1 MLMPTLMSMPMP
13 RCRCRDF
20 RMAGKDIV
28 LSFCHHLNFYEIYG
42 KHILNI
48 CKYIKYIKC
57 LFTLYVKCMT
67 ANFKAWFYFWE
78 GNTSSWYFQFLT
90 RLTRI
95 KSTLRDHITQRYV
108 ILHLQNFEKSSI
120 HCTFFNI
127 YIYLHEVII
136 VIRNG
141 KKYFRFFPSVSYDY
155 EVIN

>member
-1 MLMPTLMSMPMP
+1 MPMLMPTLMPMP
-13 RCRCRDF
+13 RCRSRDF
-20 RMAGKDIV
+20 QMTGKDIV
-28 LSFCHHLNFYEIYG
+28 LSFCHQLNFYEIYG

-78 GNTSSWYFQFLT
+78 GNSSSWYFQFLT

-95 KSTLRDHITQRYV
+95 KSTLRDLITQRYV

-127 YIYLHEVII
+127 YIHLHEVII